1 MIRRAAKRGGVYNY
15 AGSLTIPGCE
25 ENADWWVVESPIKI
39 SSIDFGRLHQ
49 DLVEYPITDDG
60 DNSRPVQPLNDRV
73 VIRYKY
79 RVPTEPTATIGFSSL

>member
-49 DLVEYPITDDG
+49 DLVEYSITEDG
-60 DNSRPVQPLNDRV
+60 DNSRPVQPLNGRIV
-73 VIRYKY
+73 TRYIY
-79 RVPTEPTATIGFSSL
+79 